1 MTVCSGNYGLG
12 GAQAADY
19 LSPDIFD
26 SGRILGSRP
35 DPPFSF
41 ADLYRLPASNGTAE
55 LVETFNAASNW
66 NYTASNLSDTPVG
79 FYMIDVAWPQ

>member
-41 ADLYRLPASNGTAE
+41 ADPYRLPASN
-55 LVETFNAASNW
+55 W
-66 NYTASNLSDTPVG
+66 NYNASNLSDTPAG
-79 FYMIDVAWPQ
+79 FYSIDVAWPQ